1 MKQNQKE
8 HFKQEQPKHTENKEE
23 YPEPKNIQVASVSE
37 GHTQTN
43 IDQLRVLNFVQK
55 TIQTFTNYRE

>member
-43 IDQLRVLNFVQK
+43 IGLLKVLNFVQK
-55 TIQTFTNYRE
+55 TMQTLSN